1 MSTTQEYFQEVD
13 KREQAKALLKDLF
26 TEVNGSHER
35 ELVEKLFLGISSE
48 HRTLQASLWRIIFYV
63 MKKYG
68 EIEPEWYD
76 LRNESAVKVCRR
88 VAEYIEQNNLYIPF
102 I

>member
-1 MSTTQEYFQEVD
+1 MSTTQEYFQEVE

-48 HRTLQASLWRIIFYV
+48 HRTLQASFWRILFSV

-68 EIEPEWYD
+68 QIEPAWYD
-76 LRNESAVKVCRR
+76 LRNEAAVKACKKLT
-88 VAEYIEQNNLYIPF
+88 EHIETDSLYIPF